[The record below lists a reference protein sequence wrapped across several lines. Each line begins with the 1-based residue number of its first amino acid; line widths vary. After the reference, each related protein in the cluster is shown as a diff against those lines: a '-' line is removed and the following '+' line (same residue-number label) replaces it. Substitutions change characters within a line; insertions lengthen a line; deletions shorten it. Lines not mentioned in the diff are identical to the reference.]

1 MVLRY
6 KRQLSGWEFVAE
18 KGENVET
25 KRRAGEEVQP
35 TPSSPR
41 ETGPELL
48 LFLLLLELLLALAHS
63 RPSPRENPAR
73 SETRT
78 VTLVLGSSSFGLR
91 ECLRNGGFE
100 SWKEGRPL
108 HWEGENIAFTPSSH
122 SGSGAV
128 ALGEDPGKEAFLWQD
143 FPVVAGRQLDFRF
156 TARFSLG
163 TPVVRGRVEWLDR
176 EKRPVGL
183 GTEVV
188 LPATLPADYR
198 PYWRLTGGVPEKA
211 VWGRVCFVKEGYG
224 TAEVDDVSLIG

>member
-1 MVLRY
+1 MVLRC
-6 KRQLSGWEFVAE
+6 KRQLAGWEFVAE
-18 KGENVET
+18 KGENVEV
-25 KRRAGEEVQP
+25 KRRAGEEVRP
-35 TPSSPR
+35 TPSSPKG
-41 ETGPELL
+41 TGQELL
-48 LFLLLLELLLALAHS
+48 LFLLLLELVLALAHS
-63 RPSPRENPAR
+63 RPSPREDPAQ

-78 VTLVLGSSSFGLR
+78 VTLVLGSGSSGLR
-91 ECLRNGGFE
+91 ECLRNGSFE

-108 HWEGENIAFTPSSH
+108 YWEGENIAFTPSAH

-128 ALGEDPGKEAFLWQD
+128 VLGEDPSKEALLWQD
-143 FPVVAGRQLDFRF
+143 FPVVAGRRLDFRF

-163 TPVVRGRVEWLDR
+163 MPVVRGRVEWLDR

-224 TAEVDDVSLIG
+224 TAEVDDVSLVG